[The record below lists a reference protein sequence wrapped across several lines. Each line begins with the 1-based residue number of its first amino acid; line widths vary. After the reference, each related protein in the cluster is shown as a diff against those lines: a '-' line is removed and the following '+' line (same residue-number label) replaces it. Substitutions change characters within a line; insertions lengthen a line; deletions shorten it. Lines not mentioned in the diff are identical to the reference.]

1 MNHRKILHIDMDA
14 FFASVEQRDNPDLRG
29 KPIAVGGGDRGVV
42 AAASYEARK
51 FGVYSAMPSVTAKR
65 KCPNLIFVRHRFDVY
80 KKASRQIREVFAKY
94 SNHIQPLS
102 LDEAF
107 LDITENIANHSSAKE
122 TALAIKKDI
131 FETTGLTA
139 SAGVSFNKF
148 LAKIASD
155 INKPNG
161 IYVITLE
168 KAPAFLDALPIGKF
182 FGIGKVTEKKMKAR
196 GIHFGKD
203 LRPFDKF
210 EMAKRFGKSGRYY
223 YNMINLLD
231 ERPVKHVTKRKSI
244 GTERT
249 FNTDI
254 ESFGIAAMHISN
266 LTKRLMKTFKKT
278 DDRVKTIT
286 IKIKYEDFVLKTRS
300 KTIKN
305 YTKSE
310 RKIIAVAKD
319 LLKQDELIKP
329 IRLLGVSL
337 SNFESEKIFSSKQ
350 TTFDF

>member
-1 MNHRKILHIDMDA
+1 MDA
-14 FFASVEQRDNPDLRG
+14 FFASVEQRDNPDLKG

-51 FGVYSAMPSVTAKR
+51 FGVHSAMASVIAKR
-65 KCPNLIFVRHRFDVY
+65 KCPDLIFVRHRFDVY
-80 KKASRQIREVFAKY
+80 KKVSKQIREIFAKY

-107 LDITENIANHSSAKE
+107 LDITENIANHSTAKE
-122 TALAIKKDI
+122 TALAIKNDI
-131 FETTGLTA
+131 FEVTGLTA

-168 KAPAFLDALPIGKF
+168 KAPAFIDALPIGKF

-203 LRPFDKF
+203 LRQFDQF
-210 EMAKRFGKSGRYY
+210 EMAKRFGKSGQYY
-223 YNMINLLD
+223 YKMVNLLD

-244 GTERT
+244 GTETTFRT
-249 FNTDI
+249 DV

-266 LTKRLMKTFKKT
+266 LAKKLMKSFQKT
-278 DDRVKTIT
+278 DDKVKTIT
-286 IKIKYEDFVLKTRS
+286 IKIKYNDFVLKTRS
-300 KTIKN
+300 KTISH

-310 RKIIAVAKD
+310 RKIIAVAKE
-319 LLKQDELIKP
+319 LLKQDEIEKP

-337 SNFESEKIFSSKQ
+337 SNFESEKTSTSQ
-350 TTFDF
+350 QAHFDF